1 MLIFQRQYKISN
13 FGGSIPP
20 TTNHNPRKKNITRDG
35 GGHNTMD
42 ANNQTLVI
50 FFLGVA
56 LLLSLYFQYT
66 QAVDVIIG
74 IFGGIFMQKTLSEKQ
89 EETLREYYIQE
100 YEENEGMVDDV

>member
-1 MLIFQRQYKISN
+1 VVRFHPQPII
-13 FGGSIPP
+13 IPE
-20 TTNHNPRKKNITRDG
+20 KKNITRDG

-56 LLLSLYFQYT
+56 LLLSLYFQYDK
-66 QAVDVIIG
+66 AVDVIIG

-89 EETLREYYIQE
+89 EETLREYYIQK
-100 YEENEGMVDDV
+100 YEENNEEVVEDVQ